1 MEYNINRRPDI
12 GGEPPEE
19 EKKEWL
25 DSEQL
30 ESMRESAMDEER
42 RAQLERIRR
51 RKAAQRKRDRME
63 AYAVMIVFG
72 LIVVGAVLY
81 FSLSALDKPKAEI
94 KASSSQ
100 QSAESSRSADT
111 DENTSKDDT
120 SENAAA
126 ESKPAENNIKE
137 AEGHEVQVIDGITYV
152 DGIMIVNK
160 TYSVPESYA
169 PGLDSTA
176 ENAFYE
182 MAEAAYADGIVLFIC
197 SGYRSYS
204 EQYELYNSYAAERGT
219 EAADEVS
226 SRPGHSEH
234 QTGLCMDVN
243 TTEFS
248 FEGTPEA
255 LWLDEHCA
263 EYGFIIR
270 FPKGKEDITGYA
282 YEPWHIRYVGE
293 KAAKEIKEQGIC
305 LEEYLDVTSDY
316 ANAAN

>member
-12 GGEPPEE
+12 GEDQQNSDISETPEYQQPGS
-19 EKKEWL
+19 
-25 DSEQL
+25 DEQ
-30 ESMRESAMDEER
+30 R
-42 RAQLERIRR
+42 RAGLEHVRR

-63 AYAVMIVFG
+63 AYAVMIVFA
-72 LIVVGAVLY
+72 LVVIGAVLY
-81 FSLSALDKPKAEI
+81 FVLAGSDKPKADTI
-94 KASSSQ
+94 TTASQ
-100 QSAESSRSADT
+100 QSAESKNDDKQSDSSSAD
-111 DENTSKDDT
+111 KP
-120 SENAAA
+120 AAA
-126 ESKPAENNIKE
+126 ADSKPDDSSTAEAKE
-137 AEGHEVQVIDGITYV
+137 AEGHDVQVVDGITYI

-160 TYSVPESYA
+160 TYSIPSSYS

-176 ENAFYE
+176 EQAFND
-182 MAEAAYADGIVLFIC
+182 MAASAYGDGISLYIC
-197 SGYRSYS
+197 SGFRSYR
-204 EQYELYNSYAAERGT
+204 EQYELYNSYALERGT

-255 LWLDEHCA
+255 VWLEEHCA

-293 KAAKEIKEQGIC
+293 KAAKEIMEQGIC

-316 ANAAN
+316 ANSSDQQT